1 MLKTERLKAAESLLE
16 PAAAEPHPMAGSE
29 VNQYDEQPAAPE
41 PETPEQV
48 CERLGID
55 VPAWAAETREKVSAA
70 QPAAPEP
77 SGFEA
82 WPDDAVALWQDAK
95 NECNA
100 AHLAK
105 ESAEA
110 QLAAVCILHEQALN
124 ERDAAHL
131 ALETAESQLAAVREV
146 VRKYEFGYG
155 ITPPMLALKK
165 ALTPAP
171 SPGAVGG
178 K

>member
-1 MLKTERLKAAESLLE
+1 MSVARPIWRRSPPK
-16 PAAAEPHPMAGSE
+16 
-29 VNQYDEQPAAPE
+29 
-41 PETPEQV
+41 
-48 CERLGID
+48 
-55 VPAWAAETREKVSAA
+55 
-70 QPAAPEP
+70 P
-77 SGFEA
+77 SSR
-82 WPDDAVALWQDAK
+82 PCVY
-95 NECNA
+95 CT
-100 AHLAK
+100 
-105 ESAEA
+105 SR
-110 QLAAVCILHEQALN
+110 ALN